1 MQWTGQ
7 QTADGTGHVARKR
20 AERIRRVE
28 EAAARIFAER
38 GYDRA
43 NFDDIASHLGL
54 RGPSLY
60 HYFASKEEMFLACIE
75 HSAAEVMRRL
85 EEIARRAEPPGVRL
99 RRMFAEQV
107 LIEIRD
113 YPAFAPLFFRVYVP
127 VPRLRARLAEIKR
140 AHGDII
146 RAVAAECAAENGQG
160 KEATRVPLMAAFGA
174 LAYIQEWY
182 SPDGP
187 LHAEA
192 LADRLAGTL
201 VAPFLPGQGS
211 GLPARAAVDGAQDL
225 VTAVHKNLFI
235 S

>member
-1 MQWTGQ
+1 MEGSGQ
-7 QTADGTGHVARKR
+7 QNAGGDGHITRKR

-43 NFDDIASHLGL
+43 NFDDIARNLGL

-60 HYFASKEEMFLACIE
+60 HYFASKEEMFLACVE

-85 EEIARRAEPPGVRL
+85 EAIAGRDEPPGVRL

-127 VPRLRARLAEIKR
+127 VPRLAARVAEIKR

-146 RAVAAECAAENGQG
+146 RGVAAECAAAAGRD
-160 KEATRVPLMAAFGA
+160 KEAARVALMAAFGA

-182 SPDGP
+182 SADGP
-187 LHAEA
+187 LSAEM
-192 LADRLAGTL
+192 LADQLAGTL
-201 VAPFLPGQGS
+201 VAPFLGGTSPG
-211 GLPARAAVDGAQDL
+211 
-225 VTAVHKNLFI
+225 
-235 S
+235 

>member
-1 MQWTGQ
+1 MEGSGQ
-7 QTADGTGHVARKR
+7 QNAGGDGHIARKR

-43 NFDDIASHLGL
+43 NFDDIARNLGL

-60 HYFASKEEMFLACIE
+60 HYFASKEEMFLACVE

-85 EEIARRAEPPGVRL
+85 EAIAGRDEPPGVRL

-127 VPRLRARLAEIKR
+127 VPRLAARVAEIKR

-146 RAVAAECAAENGQG
+146 RGVAAECAAAAGRD
-160 KEATRVPLMAAFGA
+160 KEAARVALMAAFGA

-182 SPDGP
+182 SADGS
-187 LHAEA
+187 LSAEM
-192 LADRLAGTL
+192 LADQLAGTL
-201 VAPFLPGQGS
+201 VAPFLGGKSPG
-211 GLPARAAVDGAQDL
+211 
-225 VTAVHKNLFI
+225 
-235 S
+235 

>member
-1 MQWTGQ
+1 MGGSVEH
-7 QTADGTGHVARKR
+7 AAGSSVHVARKR

-43 NFDDIASHLGL
+43 NFDDIARNLGL

-60 HYFASKEEMFLACIE
+60 HYFPSKEEMFLACVE
-75 HSAAEVMRRL
+75 HSSAEVMRRL
-85 EEIARRAEPPGVRL
+85 EEIARLTEPAEVRL

-127 VPRLRARLAEIKR
+127 VPRLQARVAEIKR
-140 AHGDII
+140 EHGDII
-146 RAVAAECAAENGQG
+146 RAVAAECAVAAGQD
-160 KEATRVPLMAAFGA
+160 KEATRVALMAAFGA

-187 LHAEA
+187 LSAEEVA
-192 LADRLAGTL
+192 DQLAATLA
-201 VAPFLPGQGS
+201 APFLDGHAQA
-211 GLPARAAVDGAQDL
+211 LLARR
-225 VTAVHKNLFI
+225 
-235 S
+235 

>member
-1 MQWTGQ
+1 MEGSGEQN
-7 QTADGTGHVARKR
+7 ASGTGHVARKR

-28 EAAARIFAER
+28 EAAAHIFAER

-43 NFDDIASHLGL
+43 NFDDIASNLGL

-60 HYFASKEEMFLACIE
+60 HYFASKEEMFLACVE

-85 EEIARRAEPPGVRL
+85 EAIAGREEPPGVRL

-127 VPRLRARLAEIKR
+127 VPRLQARVAEIKR

-146 RAVAAECAAENGQG
+146 RGVAAECAAEAGHD
-160 KEATRVPLMAAFGA
+160 KETARVALMAAFGA

-182 SPDGP
+182 SADGP
-187 LHAEA
+187 MSAEN
-192 LADRLAGTL
+192 LADQLAGTL
-201 VAPFLPGQGS
+201 VAPFL
-211 GLPARAAVDGAQDL
+211 RAP
-225 VTAVHKNLFI
+225 
-235 S
+235 SPR

>member
-1 MQWTGQ
+1 MEGSGQ
-7 QTADGTGHVARKR
+7 QNAGSDGHIARKR

-28 EAAARIFAER
+28 EAAARMFAER

-43 NFDDIASHLGL
+43 NFDDIARNLGL

-60 HYFASKEEMFLACIE
+60 HYFASKEEMFLACVE

-85 EEIARRAEPPGVRL
+85 EAIAGRDEPPGVRL

-127 VPRLRARLAEIKR
+127 VPRLAARVAEIKR

-146 RAVAAECAAENGQG
+146 RGVAAQCAAAAGRD
-160 KEATRVPLMAAFGA
+160 KEAARVALMAAFGA

-182 SPDGP
+182 SADGS
-187 LHAEA
+187 LSAEM
-192 LADRLAGTL
+192 LADQLAGTL
-201 VAPFLPGQGS
+201 VAPFLAGTSPG
-211 GLPARAAVDGAQDL
+211 
-225 VTAVHKNLFI
+225 
-235 S
+235 

>member
-1 MQWTGQ
+1 MGANGQ
-7 QTADGTGHVARKR
+7 QSADGTGHVARKR

-43 NFDDIASHLGL
+43 NFDDIASNLGL

-60 HYFASKEEMFLACIE
+60 HYFASKEEMFLACVE
-75 HSAAEVMRRL
+75 HSSAEVMRRL
-85 EEIARRAEPPGVRL
+85 AEIARLAEPAAVRL

-127 VPRLRARLAEIKR
+127 VPRLAARLAEIKR
-140 AHGDII
+140 AHGDIV
-146 RAVAAECAAENGQG
+146 RAVAAECAAETGQDR
-160 KEATRVPLMAAFGA
+160 EATRVALMAAFGA

-187 LHAEA
+187 LSAEH
-192 LADRLAGTL
+192 LADQLAATL
-201 VAPFLPGQGS
+201 VAPFLAGP
-211 GLPARAAVDGAQDL
+211 PAG
-225 VTAVHKNLFI
+225 
-235 S
+235 

>member
-1 MQWTGQ
+1 MTGSEG
-7 QTADGTGHVARKR
+7 QTTGSSGRLTRKR

-28 EAAARIFAER
+28 ETAARMFAER

-43 NFDDIASHLGL
+43 NFDDIARDLGL

-60 HYFASKEEMFLACIE
+60 YYFASKEEMFLACVE

-85 EEIARRAEPPGVRL
+85 EGIARRAEPPIVRL

-113 YPAFAPLFFRVYVP
+113 YPSFAPLFFRVYVP
-127 VPRLRARLAEIKR
+127 EPRLRARLAEIKR

-146 RAVAAECAAENGQG
+146 RRVAAECAAEARQDG
-160 KEATRVPLMAAFGA
+160 EAARVALMAAFGA

-187 LHAEA
+187 MSVED
-192 LADRLAGTL
+192 LADRLAATL
-201 VAPFLPGQGS
+201 VTPFLPAPSAG
-211 GLPARAAVDGAQDL
+211 
-225 VTAVHKNLFI
+225 
-235 S
+235 